1 MVKVPLISGAANKSE
16 TAANFHYLSVVKDGS
31 GLMKKR
37 MQNSYPDHD
46 IIPAERS
53 WRRRFATKIFNIL
66 LFASF
71 RFQQTCQKN

>member
-37 MQNSYPDHD
+37 M
-46 IIPAERS
+46 
-53 WRRRFATKIFNIL
+53 
-66 LFASF
+66 
-71 RFQQTCQKN
+71 